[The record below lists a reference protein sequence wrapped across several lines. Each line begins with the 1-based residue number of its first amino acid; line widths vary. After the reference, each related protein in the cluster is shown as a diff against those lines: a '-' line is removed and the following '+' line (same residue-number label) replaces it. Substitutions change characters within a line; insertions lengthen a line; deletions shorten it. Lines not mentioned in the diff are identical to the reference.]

1 MSGNRGDLHAGID
14 KETRRQLVSL
24 ARNPRARKSEFS
36 PSQPTRWNP
45 GQVRNPDG
53 VIDMYF
59 TPLTAWELIA
69 IRLEEGEEV
78 EVIELRQPKGAKGYV
93 MLIDLGSEL
102 PKLYVKLQMRGGVI
116 FGRSFHYTDH
126 D

>member
-1 MSGNRGDLHAGID
+1 MSSIEGDSHGGID

-24 ARNPRARKSEFS
+24 ARRPRARKSHFS
-36 PSQPTRWNP
+36 PSQPTKWNP

-53 VIDMYF
+53 VLDMYF

-69 IRLEEGEEV
+69 TRLEEGEEV
-78 EVIELRQPKGAKGYV
+78 EVIELSQPKGAKGYV
-93 MLIDLGSEL
+93 MRIDPGSEL
-102 PKLYVKLQMRGGVI
+102 PELYVKLQMRGGVI
-116 FGRSFHYTDH
+116 FGRSFHYTEH